1 MSSLLWQTW
10 RKPKSVSI
18 LGARR
23 LNRGRNRFLTGTLE
37 ECEDRVLM
45 ANVSLGTAGNFSVL
59 AGSTV
64 TNTGP
69 SVIDGGSVGVSPGS
83 AITGFPPGS
92 VKPPFTTHVADA
104 VALQAQNDLTTAYNA
119 AAGLVH
125 TQDLTG
131 QNLGGLTLVPG
142 VYFFS
147 SSAQLTGTLTLN
159 DQGDPNAQFV
169 FQIGSTLTT
178 ASNSSVVTINGGSMP
193 GCNVFWQVGSS
204 ATLGTGTAF
213 EGHILALT
221 SITLNTSATILDG
234 SALARNGAVTLD
246 TNTITNCV
254 SSSVVPE
261 PPTIVG
267 VSRFGF
273 HARPTILVLSFN
285 QPLDAASAEDTANY
299 SIVTQGRNGHF
310 GGRGSHHIAV
320 DRALFDA
327 STDTVT
333 LLPHRHLSLFRL
345 YQLTV
350 NGHSP
355 SGVKN
360 TSGLLL
366 DGQGTGHPGSDFVT
380 ILSAKNLHQLPQG
393 PLGLTSLVHR
403 RAGSHAPR

>member
-23 LNRGRNRFLTGTLE
+23 LNRGRNRFLTPTLE
-37 ECEDRVLM
+37 QCEDRVLM

-69 SVIDGGSVGVSPGS
+69 TTIIGDLGVSPGTS
-83 AITGFPPGS
+83 ITGLGS
-92 VKPPFTTHVADA
+92 ITLTGTVHQTDA
-104 VALQAQNDLTTAYNA
+104 VAQQAQKDLTTAYNA
-119 AAGLVH
+119 AAGLTP

-131 QNLGGLTLVPG
+131 KDLGGLTLVPG

-147 SSAQLTGTLTLN
+147 SSAQLTGKLTLD

-193 GCNVFWQVGSS
+193 GCTVFWQVGSS

-221 SITLNTSATILDG
+221 SITLNTGATILDG

-254 SSSVVPE
+254 SSPVVPPTVV

-273 HARPTILVLSFN
+273 HAAPTFLVLSFN

-299 SIVTQGRNGHF
+299 SIVTKGTNGHF

-320 DRALFDA
+320 DRAVFDA

-393 PLGLTSLVHR
+393 PMGLTSLVQR
-403 RAGSHAPR
+403 RAGSHAAR